1 MGWAG
6 REVSFVFLRGVED
19 GVGSS
24 LLGSYE
30 RRRIPLLLR

>member
-6 REVSFVFLRGVED
+6 REGSFVFLRGVEV

-24 LLGSYE
+24 LLGSCE
-30 RRRIPLLLR
+30 RRRISLLLW